1 MVAVRDAASTC
12 SDQKQLTWVS
22 YFLQAPYLLAVENTR
37 NQHHLWMFYSQA
49 SNVKIL
55 FLSMVRIWLQLDA
68 NFSASETFFF
78 FFFFCTN
85 NLADQKCLWF
95 SVVLSEGEQ
104 IPTIALSLSEVGVQL
119 EAMQASPLWWL
130 NDGHTIVISPWGV
143 CAKRHFS
150 HLHYTELGLLL
161 FPVKTHFEL
170 SVWGMCGAVKLLG
183 CWDLKS
189 LYKTA
194 RHFSGLKLFLFV
206 PSTLRVTFL
215 PLPSSQLDSCD
226 TILDTL

>member
-1 MVAVRDAASTC
+1 M
-12 SDQKQLTWVS
+12 LTSV
-22 YFLQAPYLLAVENTR
+22 Q
-37 NQHHLWMFYSQA
+37 
-49 SNVKIL
+49 VKL
-55 FLSMVRIWLQLDA
+55 FL
-68 NFSASETFFF
+68 F

-119 EAMQASPLWWL
+119 EAIQASPLWWL